1 MESFQ
6 RDINNVLRNR
16 VQGGYGSVVIVAKDS
31 LIDEAV
37 RLSLSLKESFM
48 HGLHQTTQL
57 QLTSAQNQTLSKQIF
72 SQRLGQC
79 AASKMTPFEKFEF
92 LANLDNGNQ
101 VSS

>member
-16 VQGGYGSVVIVAKDS
+16 VQGGYGSVIIVAKNS

-57 QLTSAQNQTLSKQIF
+57 QLASAQDQTLTKQIF
-72 SQRLGQC
+72 SQRLGHSE
-79 AASKMTPFEKFEF
+79 ASKMTPAEKFEF
-92 LANLDNGNQ
+92 LVNLDNGNQ
-101 VSS
+101 I

>member
-1 MESFQ
+1 M
-6 RDINNVLRNR
+6 NNVLRNKG
-16 VQGGYGSVVIVAKDS
+16 QGGEHGSVLIVAKDT

-57 QLTSAQNQTLSKQIF
+57 QLTSAQDQTLSKQIF
-72 SQRLGQC
+72 SQRLGQF
-79 AASKMTPFEKFEF
+79 AASKMTPFEKFEY
-92 LANLDNGNQ
+92 LAELDNGNQ